1 MYNFLLK
8 ALKNQQFVLWLQVI
22 FALPP
27 LQKMLQHQLC
37 YFNAITSSKVCNFL
51 ICMRERVNATSF
63 LTSFIIFVHWYT
75 LQYCKKC
82 IIGTGRLGGWA
93 VGLKSCAWMIF
104 IGNKDQVHLW
114 VQLFQSSIQILF
126 YLSVEF

>member
-8 ALKNQQFVLWLQVI
+8 ALKNQQFILWLQVI

-37 YFNAITSSKVCNFL
+37 YFNVITSSKVCNLL

-75 LQYCKKC
+75 LQYCKSVLSE
-82 IIGTGRLGGWA
+82 LGGWA
-93 VGLKSCAWMIF
+93 VGLKSCTWMIF

-114 VQLFQSSIQILF
+114 VQLFQSLIQILF
-126 YLSVEF
+126 YLCVEF